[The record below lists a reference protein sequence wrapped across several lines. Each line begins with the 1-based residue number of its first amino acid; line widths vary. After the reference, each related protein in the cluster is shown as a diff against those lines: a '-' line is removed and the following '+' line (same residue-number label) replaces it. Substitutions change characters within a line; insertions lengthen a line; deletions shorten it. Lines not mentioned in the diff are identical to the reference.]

1 MPTMKGDKMKF
12 GRLLLCAFT
21 LAITLWASQASAN
34 PAMPCDQICNS
45 EVRCSTRCSIWDD
58 QAHYTN
64 VTCGFIGACN
74 M

>member
-1 MPTMKGDKMKF
+1 MKF

-64 VTCGFIGACN
+64 VTCGFIGACHI
-74 M
+74 